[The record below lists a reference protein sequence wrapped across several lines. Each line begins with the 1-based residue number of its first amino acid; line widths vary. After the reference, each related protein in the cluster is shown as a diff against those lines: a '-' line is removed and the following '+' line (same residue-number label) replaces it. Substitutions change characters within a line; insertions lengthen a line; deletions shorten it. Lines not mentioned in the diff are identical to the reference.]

1 MLPSFLRSL
10 IPLLLLAGFAHA
22 QREFRSASRFD
33 PPPESFHAPT
43 SLRTI
48 EDRLSRRQF
57 AEAAT
62 QIESLLRGNA
72 DDITSTD
79 ERSLL
84 SVGSWMDAIT
94 ARHGKELTA
103 ASSVQFDEAA
113 RRAVDALKQEPA
125 AHAEDFYLFARR
137 YRFSSF
143 AASAYVEAGDR
154 AVRIGDAPAAS
165 LFYTFAQ
172 QSGWNPD
179 DERAAALAVCR
190 VLSGEPIADLPP
202 AARKRAAEVA
212 NRIRQFRGAMP
223 HDAIWYLRGDGVGM
237 AKTVPAAVDGAIYFA
252 GPRHVIALKGN
263 GELIW
268 RWSAP
273 EAWARGLAADRPNER
288 GRGPVYSPAFFLS
301 PSGAQIII
309 LRQPLGAGRDFG
321 IRALRASDG
330 KVLWSSDTV
339 NGADS
344 LSFAGN
350 PAVCGRY
357 VYAVAVEFTE
367 QSGALLL
374 VALDVMDGHVLFKCP
389 LGTMLQMRRARED
402 PRGWD
407 EFWEQ
412 TEPAISGDLVIV
424 NPNVGMAAAI
434 GRFDGHLRWTR
445 TYEEKRVVI
454 GRGRERLFGDQLP
467 VPTDTNE
474 FLRYRGTPEVCG
486 SVVVIAPQDSPGAY
500 GLDRLTGAMLWTQ
513 ESPPAPTLIGHAG
526 NLAFFAGDS
535 IEAVDAANGKN
546 RWHYSP
552 TAPARVTG
560 PPLVLDGFVYVPLA
574 DSKTITLNAETGRT
588 AAAATPSPNLRQ
600 LLSSE
605 NAKKLLEDAFILR
618 TFAPPGVNPSANIGH
633 GP

>member
-1 MLPSFLRSL
+1 MLWAILRSL
-10 IPLLLLAGFAHA
+10 IPLLLVGGIAQA

-33 PPPESFHAPT
+33 PPAESFHAPT
-43 SLRTI
+43 SLRGV
-48 EDRLSRRQF
+48 EDQLARGQF

-72 DDITSTD
+72 DDVTSAD

-84 SVGSWMDAIT
+84 SVGSWMDAI
-94 ARHGKELTA
+94 AVRHGKELTA
-103 ASSVQFDEAA
+103 AYSAQFDEAA
-113 RRAVDALKQEPA
+113 RRAVDALKQESA
-125 AHAEDFYLFARR
+125 AHAEDFYLLARR

-154 AVRIGDAPAAS
+154 AVQIGDTAAAS
-165 LFYTFAQ
+165 LFYTLAQ
-172 QSGWNPD
+172 QCGWNPD
-179 DERAAALAVCR
+179 DERAAALGVCR
-190 VLSGEPIADLPP
+190 VLSGEAVGDLPP

-212 NRIRQFRGAMP
+212 NRMRQYRGLIP

-237 AKTVPAAVDGAIYFA
+237 AKTVPAAVDGAIFFA
-252 GPRHVIALKGN
+252 GPRHVIALKEN
-263 GELIW
+263 GESIW

-288 GRGPVYSPAFFLS
+288 GRGPVYSPAILS
-301 PSGAQIII
+301 SPAGAQIII

-339 NGADS
+339 NGVDS

-350 PAVCGRY
+350 PAVSGRY
-357 VYAVAVEFTE
+357 VYAVAVEFSE

-374 VALDVMDGHVLFKCP
+374 VALDVMDGHLLFKCP

-412 TEPAISGDLVIV
+412 TEPAISGDLVMV

-445 TYEEKRVVI
+445 TYEEKMVII
-454 GRGRERLFGDQLP
+454 GRGRERLFGDQIP
-467 VPTDTNE
+467 VPTDINE
-474 FLRYRGTPEVCG
+474 FLRYRGTPEACG
-486 SVVVIAPQDSPGAY
+486 PVVVFAPQDSPGAF
-500 GLDRLTGAMLWTQ
+500 GVDRLTGAMLWNQ
-513 ESPPAPTLIGHAG
+513 ESPPATTLIGHAG
-526 NLAFFAGDS
+526 NLAIFAGDS

-552 TAPARVTG
+552 TAPARITG
-560 PPLVLDGFVYVPLA
+560 PPVVVDGFVYVPLA
-574 DSKTITLNAETGRT
+574 DSKTVTLNAETGRIAAGAT
-588 AAAATPSPNLRQ
+588 APPNLRQ
-600 LLSSE
+600 LLGSE

-618 TFAPPGVNPSANIGH
+618 TFAPPGVNPSANIGR